1 MMSHRAT
8 LSPESSPPGAASA
21 SAMNQFLSTLHHLC
35 MIIAHSLEGPM
46 DNKAMQ
52 LLQLLRVAADSS
64 AQRVS
69 QLNGGQKT
77 GEWGPPRTAE
87 FFEVLHAKLCGQF
100 PKYFSFRTLIQIEK
114 LKL

>member
-1 MMSHRAT
+1 
-8 LSPESSPPGAASA
+8 
-21 SAMNQFLSTLHHLC
+21 
-35 MIIAHSLEGPM
+35 M

-114 LKL
+114 LKLWRVDSEYILLGNAWFSTNKGYITKPKELGDLCSVRANHA